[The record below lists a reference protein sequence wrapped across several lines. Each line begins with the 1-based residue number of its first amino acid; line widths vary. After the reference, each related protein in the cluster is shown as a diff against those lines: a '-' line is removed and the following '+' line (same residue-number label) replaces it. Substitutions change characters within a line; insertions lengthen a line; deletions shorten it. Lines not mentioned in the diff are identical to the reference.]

1 MIYSGQWIINYC
13 KYMKKLSKREWIA
26 VAIAVVFV
34 GYTLFSGDIMSLLQK
49 NSTSGNSVAAVNSEF
64 PVTSTGGVDI
74 KDIVVGQ
81 GAEVKIGDLVSVN
94 YILSLSDINRQGFV
108 KVFHWLVFSFISLVS
123 WLAS

>member
-26 VAIAVVFV
+26 VAIAVGFV

-94 YILSLSDINRQGFV
+94 YILSLSDGTVIQNSKDLGAPF
-108 KVFHWLVFSFISLVS
+108 KF
-123 WLAS
+123 